1 MTKKITRTVKVTTLK
16 IEAPVKTDE
25 GIQVREFDKVIL
37 DTPEEKINEAL
48 QKEYGVYEVK
58 SVVHEDVKAS
68 LLMDQFFKIAEKE
81 VISGETTQL
90 ELEPEKEVE

>member
-1 MTKKITRTVKVTTLK
+1 MAKKITRTVKVTTLK

-25 GIQVREFDKVIL
+25 GIKVREFDKVIL

-58 SVVHEDVKAS
+58 SVVHEEVKAS

-81 VISGETTQL
+81 VISGEATQL
-90 ELEPEKEVE
+90 ELETENEGE